1 MVRNLSEAISLF
13 NSHSSKLHLLDLK
26 PIEDLISPHIYRDP
40 HFLSFS
46 EKFGPIMTH
55 CSKLFSLLRNEQ
67 FINNSSIQDCERVL
81 KIFQQ
86 SNNLYKHQKFL
97 DLYTDKLLKSP
108 TPHQTAPRIA
118 NLINFYNQFNIL
130 PKETLLKYLSGDFF
144 RMNSR
149 RKFCVTEALFGIY
162 ANLRLSEFKEYK
174 MYMELFDKII
184 KREIPNALKYESD
197 IQFPDKIN
205 LCYSLSISDAWK
217 YTEIWNSILGNLAED
232 ISKEATMLEEQQ
244 KIKLLRSLDGIQSF
258 APDLILRN
266 KEAIYEIYK
275 NLHFDSESL
284 AENIPE
290 CNELNVLIKKLNKMN
305 IHYEVNKVLE
315 SHYFAQIVI
324 DSRTVVNT
332 IDTKKFIRNTAGERT
347 ELEIGGLKYENRV
360 LSARGYKCVSI
371 PEYKLK
377 TYGHFYAEKII
388 QDNIL
393 AYQ

>member
-1 MVRNLSEAISLF
+1 M
-13 NSHSSKLHLLDLK
+13 
-26 PIEDLISPHIYRDP
+26 P
-40 HFLSFS
+40 
-46 EKFGPIMTH
+46 
-55 CSKLFSLLRNEQ
+55 
-67 FINNSSIQDCERVL
+67 DCERVL

-108 TPHQTAPRIA
+108 TFQQTAPRLA

-144 RMNSR
+144 RMNSK
-149 RKFCVTEALFGIY
+149 RKFCVTEALLGIY

-174 MYMELFDKII
+174 IYKEMFDKIL
-184 KREIPNALKYESD
+184 KKEVPNALKYESD
-197 IQFPDKIN
+197 ILFPDKIN

-232 ISKEATMLEEQQ
+232 ISKEASMLEEQQ

-266 KEAIYEIYK
+266 KEAIFEIYK
-275 NLHFDSESL
+275 NLHFDSDSL

-290 CNELNVLIKKLNKMN
+290 SKELNILIKKLNKMN
-305 IHYEVNKVLE
+305 IQYEVNKVLE
-315 SHYFAQIVI
+315 SHYLAQII
-324 DSRTVVNT
+324 IESKTVVNT
-332 IDTKKFIRNTAGERT
+332 IDTTKFIRNTAGERT
-347 ELEIGGLKYENRV
+347 DLEIASLKFEKRV

-393 AYQ
+393 ALQ